1 MKRSVAGVEHVTL
14 LHKSAHDF
22 EEIEPEAFDTV
33 VINSVA
39 QYFPS
44 IDYLVRVLE
53 GAVQAVATGGSVFVG
68 DVRSLPLLE
77 AYHTSVQLYKA
88 PSSLSCRQLRQ
99 RVGQHIAQEQELVID
114 PAFFVALK
122 QHLPRISHVQIQPKR
137 GRHHNE
143 LTRFRYDVTLHTGD
157 GFAAMVDVPW
167 VDWQEERLSLP
178 RLRRFLADTS
188 AEVIGLRGVSNA
200 RIQDEIKSLEWL
212 ASHPDSTN
220 VALLREELAQR
231 TIEGLDPEELWEL
244 GRDSSYDV
252 DLSCSPSGANGRYD
266 VVFRRRS
273 AAATRVSREG
283 LPFIGAAAG
292 VKPWTGYVN
301 NPLQEK
307 FNRDLVQRLRS
318 FLKDKLPN
326 YMVPSDFSILESLP
340 LTPSGK
346 VDRRALPAPDTF
358 KSGLETGY
366 VAPRTSTE
374 KALADIWAKI
384 LGRGSNRHP

>member
-1 MKRSVAGVEHVTL
+1 DQPGEKRLVAYVVPDSNGEWWQERKGELQAEQISLWESLHDNDYSHPSSHPDPTFNTMGWDSTYTGLPLSDDEMHEYVDRTVERILSVQTRRILEIGCGTGLLAFRLAPHCERYWGTDLSGVAIRRLQELKRSVAGVENVTL

-22 EEIEPEAFDTV
+22 EGIEPEAFDTV

-53 GAVQAVATGGSVFVG
+53 GAVHAVATGGSVFVG

-99 RVGQHIAQEQELVID
+99 RVRQHIAQEQELVID

-157 GFAAMVDVPW
+157 GFAAVVDVPW
-167 VDWQEERLSLP
+167 VDWQEEKLSLP
-178 RLRRFLADTS
+178 RLRRFLADTGP
-188 AEVIGLRGVSNA
+188 EVIGLRGVSNA

-212 ASHPDSTN
+212 ASHPDSTS
-220 VALLREELAQR
+220 VAFLREELAKA
-231 TIEGLDPEELWEL
+231 TI
-244 GRDSSYDV
+244 R
-252 DLSCSPSGANGRYD
+252 
-266 VVFRRRS
+266 
-273 AAATRVSREG
+273 
-283 LPFIGAAAG
+283 
-292 VKPWTGYVN
+292 
-301 NPLQEK
+301 
-307 FNRDLVQRLRS
+307 
-318 FLKDKLPN
+318 
-326 YMVPSDFSILESLP
+326 
-340 LTPSGK
+340 
-346 VDRRALPAPDTF
+346 
-358 KSGLETGY
+358 
-366 VAPRTSTE
+366 
-374 KALADIWAKI
+374 
-384 LGRGSNRHP
+384 